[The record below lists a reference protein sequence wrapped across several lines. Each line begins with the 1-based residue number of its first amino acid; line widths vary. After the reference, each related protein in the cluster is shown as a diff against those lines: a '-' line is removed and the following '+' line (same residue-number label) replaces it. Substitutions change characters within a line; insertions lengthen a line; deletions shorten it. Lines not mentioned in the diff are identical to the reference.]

1 MKTLPM
7 LLSTII
13 APVCAFAQ
21 TYDTTFTGASGTD
34 YRWDNPD
41 NWSNG
46 IPSESSN
53 ILIESE
59 GLSTN
64 NLAISGTIAVNTV
77 EWNVVGSAAKQK
89 GISGGT

>member
-21 TYDTTFTGASGTD
+21 TYDTPFTGASGTD

-77 EWNVVGSAAKQK
+77 EGNIVGSAAQ
-89 GISGGT
+89 

>member
-1 MKTLPM
+1 M
-7 LLSTII
+7 LLSIII

-34 YRWDNPD
+34 YKWDNPD

-46 IPSESSN
+46 LPSESSK

-59 GLSTN
+59 GLSKN
-64 NLAISGTIAVNTV
+64 NLIMPGTVAVDTV
-77 EWNVVGSAAKQK
+77 EWNVVGTAAQQK
-89 GISGGT
+89 ALAAEH

>member
-41 NWSNG
+41 NWSKRH
-46 IPSESSN
+46 S
-53 ILIESE
+53 
-59 GLSTN
+59 
-64 NLAISGTIAVNTV
+64 V
-77 EWNVVGSAAKQK
+77 
-89 GISGGT
+89 